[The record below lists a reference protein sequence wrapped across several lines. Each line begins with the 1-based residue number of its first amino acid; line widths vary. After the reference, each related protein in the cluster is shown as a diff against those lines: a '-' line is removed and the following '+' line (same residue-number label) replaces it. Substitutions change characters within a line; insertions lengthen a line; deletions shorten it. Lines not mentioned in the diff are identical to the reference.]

1 VIVDTVDAPY
11 VDAVRE
17 AAEEGGAIAA
27 DLFRTD
33 LPVETKGG
41 KTDYVTPADRRAQ
54 RRIVEVLD
62 GYDPDAVVVGEE
74 NDARREVP
82 EEGFA
87 WVIDPIDGTNNYV
100 RGMRHWST
108 CVAALEDG
116 EPVAAANALPA
127 LGDTY
132 VAGIDSVERN
142 GDPVTVSA
150 RTDPETFVVA
160 PTLWW
165 GPEHRGEYAA
175 ATEAI
180 VTRFGDLVRL
190 KSVQTVLALVAAGSI
205 EGAITN
211 VRANPW
217 DSVGGVYMIRRA
229 GGTVTDLEGD
239 RWRHDSRG
247 LVASNGTAHGDV
259 LAAAREITQ

>member
-1 VIVDTVDAPY
+1 MDIVDTPY

-17 AAEEGGAIAA
+17 AAEAGGTIAA
-27 DLFRTD
+27 DLFRTE

-62 GYDPDAVVVGEE
+62 KYNPDAVVVGEE
-74 NDARREVP
+74 NDARQTVP
-82 EEGFA
+82 EEGLA

-108 CVAALEDG
+108 CVAAIRDG
-116 EPVAAANALPA
+116 EPIAAANALPA

-132 VAGIDSVERN
+132 VAGSGSVERN
-142 GDPVTVSA
+142 GDRVTVSD
-150 RTDPETFVVA
+150 RTDPETFAVA

-165 GPEHRGEYAA
+165 GPDRRGEYAA

-190 KSVQTVLALVAAGSI
+190 KSVQTVLTLVAAGAI

-211 VRANPW
+211 VRPNPW
-217 DSVGGVYMIRRA
+217 DSVGGVHMIREG
-229 GGTVTDLEGD
+229 GGTVTGLDGE
-239 RWRHDSRG
+239 RWRHNSQG
-247 LVASNGTAHGDV
+247 LVASNGIAHGEV
-259 LAAAREITQ
+259 LAAARKIAG

>member
-1 VIVDTVDAPY
+1 MGAVDISY

-17 AAEEGGAIAA
+17 AAEEGGAVAA
-27 DLFRTD
+27 ELFRTD

-41 KTDYVTPADRRAQ
+41 KTDYVTPADRDTQ

-62 GYDPDAVVVGEE
+62 RYDPDAVVVGEE
-74 NDARREVP
+74 NDARQDVP

-108 CVAALEDG
+108 CVAALRDG
-116 EPVAAANALPA
+116 EPVAAANVLPA

-132 VAGIDSVERN
+132 VAGAGSVERN
-142 GDPVTVSA
+142 GEPVTVST
-150 RTDPETFVVA
+150 RTDPETFAVA

-165 GPEHRGEYAA
+165 GPEHREEYAA
-175 ATEAI
+175 AAEAI
-180 VTRFGDLVRL
+180 VSRFGDLVRL
-190 KSVQTVLALVAAGSI
+190 KSVQAVLTLLAAGAI

-211 VRANPW
+211 VRPNPW
-217 DSVGGVYMIRRA
+217 DSVGGVHMIRRA
-229 GGTVTDLEGD
+229 GGTVTDLDGE
-239 RWRHDSRG
+239 RWRHDSQG
-247 LVASNGTAHGDV
+247 LVASNGTAHEGV

>member
-1 VIVDTVDAPY
+1 MSAVDISY

-17 AAEEGGAIAA
+17 AAEEGGAVAA
-27 DLFRTD
+27 ELFRTD

-41 KTDYVTPADRRAQ
+41 KTDYVTPADRDTQ

-62 GYDPDAVVVGEE
+62 RYDPDAVVVGEE
-74 NDARREVP
+74 NDARQDVP

-108 CVAALEDG
+108 CVAALRDG
-116 EPVAAANALPA
+116 EPVAAANVLPA

-132 VAGIDSVERN
+132 VAGAGSVERN
-142 GDPVTVSA
+142 GEPVTVST
-150 RTDPETFVVA
+150 RTDPETFAVA

-165 GPEHRGEYAA
+165 GPEHREEYAA
-175 ATEAI
+175 AAEAI
-180 VTRFGDLVRL
+180 VSRFGDLVRL
-190 KSVQTVLALVAAGSI
+190 KSVQAVLTLLAAGAI

-211 VRANPW
+211 VRPNPW
-217 DSVGGVYMIRRA
+217 DSVGGVHMIRRA
-229 GGTVTDLEGD
+229 GGTVTDLDGE
-239 RWRHDSRG
+239 RWRHDSQG
-247 LVASNGTAHGDV
+247 LVASNGTAHEGV